1 MAENQKFNYTELIAS
16 SLNGNQ
22 KSLETLIKNIQDKA
36 YNLSARY
43 LWNTLDAEDATQE
56 ILLKVLTNLSKFRG
70 ESSFTTWVYRVATN
84 YLLNMK
90 RTLVEDLTFEEGEQ
104 HLKKGMGYPAY
115 EKADT
120 DLLEEEVKI
129 ACSTSM
135 LICVS
140 RPLRLTYFLG
150 EILEF
155 DSNEGAYIL
164 EIEPATFRKRL
175 SFARKRIRCFMANQ
189 CGIYDPKN
197 PCRCSKQI
205 NYCLEVDW
213 FKPNTLK
220 FADKGKVEQ
229 AKREIETFMSDAAIF
244 QSHPYYATPDGVLES
259 IKSLLNNNNF
269 PLLINKK

>member
-1 MAENQKFNYTELIAS
+1 MNNTNDKKLIAS
-16 SLNGNQ
+16 CLNGD
-22 KSLETLIKNIQDKA
+22 KTSIETLIKSIHGKL
-36 YNLSARY
+36 YNLSVRY
-43 LWNTLDAEDATQE
+43 LWNPMDAEDATQE
-56 ILLKVLTNLSKFRG
+56 ILLKILTNLSKFRG
-70 ESSFTTWVYRVATN
+70 ESSFSTWVYRVATN

-90 RTLVEDLTFEEGEQ
+90 RTQTENLTFEEGEY
-104 HLKKGMGYPAY
+104 HLKVGATYPAY
-115 EKADT
+115 EKADA

-140 RPLRLTYFLG
+140 RPLRLAYLLG

-175 SFARKRIRCFMANQ
+175 SLARKQIRGFMARQ

-197 PCRCSKQI
+197 PCRCKQHI
-205 NYCLEVDW
+205 NYCIEVDW
-213 FKPNTLK
+213 FKPNALK

-229 AKREIETFMSDAAIF
+229 VKQEIEGIMDDAVIF
-244 QSHPYYATPDGVLES
+244 QSHPYYSAPDSILEG
-259 IKSLLNNNNF
+259 IKSLLNSGKF
-269 PLLINKK
+269 TILISDN